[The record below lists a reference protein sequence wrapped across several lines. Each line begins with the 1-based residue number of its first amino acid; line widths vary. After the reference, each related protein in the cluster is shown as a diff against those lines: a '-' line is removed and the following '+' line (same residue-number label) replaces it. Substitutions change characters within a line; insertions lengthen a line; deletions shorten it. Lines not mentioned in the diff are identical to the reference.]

1 MQTAKLAFLGAGN
14 MSGSII
20 GGLLAK
26 DVPAEN
32 IIATRRSEERLA
44 ELKSQFGIITS
55 SDNADAVAKS
65 DVVILGVKP
74 QMMQDLC
81 NEIREQ
87 VQISKPLIISV
98 AAGLT
103 SETLERWLGGDI
115 AVVRTM
121 PNTPSLLGCGAAG
134 LYANSKVTDTQKALS
149 EQLMQAVGLA
159 LWVDKEDQM
168 DAVTAVS
175 GSGPAYFFLA
185 MEALQKAGESVG
197 LSTEVAEQLA
207 IQTALGAA
215 RMASESEHDAAELR
229 RRVTSPGGTTEQAL
243 NTFNAGGLTELYERA
258 VKAAANRGK
267 ELAEQLD
274 NA

>member
-26 DVPAEN
+26 GVPAQH
-32 IIATRRSEERLA
+32 ITATRRSEERLT
-44 ELKSQFGIITS
+44 ELKNQFGILTS
-55 SDNADAVAKS
+55 SDNAAIVATS
-65 DVVILGVKP
+65 DVIVLGVKP

-81 NEIREQ
+81 KEIREQ
-87 VQISKPLIISV
+87 VQLTQPLVVSV

-103 SETLERWLGGDI
+103 SETIERWLGGNVAI
-115 AVVRTM
+115 VRTM

-134 LYANSKVTDTQKALS
+134 LFANNKVTDAQKVLA

-159 LWVDKEDQM
+159 LWVDAEEQM

-185 MEALQKAGESVG
+185 IEALQKAGESVG
-197 LSTEVAEQLA
+197 LSAEVAEKLA

-243 NTFNAGGLTELYERA
+243 NTFNDGGFVELYEKA

-267 ELAEQLD
+267 ELAQLLD
-274 NA
+274 N

>member
-1 MQTAKLAFLGAGN
+1 MQAAKLAFLGAGN

-20 GGLLAK
+20 GGLIAK
-26 DVPAEN
+26 SVPAEN

-55 SDNADAVAKS
+55 SDNNDAVAKS

-87 VQISKPLIISV
+87 VQKSKPLIVSV
-98 AAGLT
+98 AAGLK
-103 SETLERWLGGDI
+103 SETLERWLGGDV

-121 PNTPSLLGCGAAG
+121 PNTPSLLGCGATG
-134 LYANSKVTDTQKALS
+134 LYANSKVTEIQKELA
-149 EQLMQAVGLA
+149 EKLMQAVGLA
-159 LWVDKEDQM
+159 LWVDDEEQM

-185 MEALQKAGESVG
+185 MEALQKAGKSVG
-197 LSTEVAEQLA
+197 LSAEVAEQLA

-215 RMASESEHDAAELR
+215 RMAAESEHDAAELR

-243 NTFNAGGLTELYERA
+243 NTFNAGGLTELYEKA

-274 NA
+274 S

>member
-1 MQTAKLAFLGAGN
+1 MQAAKLAFLGAGN

-55 SDNADAVAKS
+55 SDNNDAVAKS

-87 VQISKPLIISV
+87 VQKSKPLIVSV
-98 AAGLT
+98 AAGLK
-103 SETLERWLGGDI
+103 SETLERWLGGDV

-121 PNTPSLLGCGAAG
+121 PNTPSLLGCGASG
-134 LYANSKVTDTQKALS
+134 LYANSKVTDIQKELS
-149 EQLMQAVGLA
+149 EKLMQAVGLA
-159 LWVDKEDQM
+159 LWVDEEEQM

-197 LSTEVAEQLA
+197 LSAEVAEKLA

-215 RMASESEHDAAELR
+215 RMASESEYDAAELR

-243 NTFNAGGLTELYERA
+243 NTFNEGGLTELYEKA

-274 NA
+274 N

>member
-1 MQTAKLAFLGAGN
+1 MLAAKLAFLGAGN

-20 GGLLAK
+20 GGLIAK
-26 DVPAEN
+26 GVPAEN
-32 IIATRRSEERLA
+32 IIATRRSEARLA

-55 SDNADAVAKS
+55 SDNKDAITKS

-81 NEIREQ
+81 SGIREQ
-87 VQISKPLIISV
+87 VQKSKPLIVSV
-98 AAGLT
+98 AAGLKA
-103 SETLERWLGGDI
+103 ETLERWLGGDV

-121 PNTPSLLGCGAAG
+121 PNTPSLLGCGATG
-134 LYANSKVTDTQKALS
+134 LYANSKVSAIQKELS
-149 EQLMQAVGLA
+149 EKLMQAVGLA
-159 LWVDKEDQM
+159 LWVDNEDQM

-197 LSTEVAEQLA
+197 LSHDVAEKLA

-229 RRVTSPGGTTEQAL
+229 RHVTSPGGTTEQAL
-243 NTFNAGGLTELYERA
+243 NTFNDGGLTDLYEKA

-267 ELAEQLD
+267 ELAEKLD
-274 NA
+274 S